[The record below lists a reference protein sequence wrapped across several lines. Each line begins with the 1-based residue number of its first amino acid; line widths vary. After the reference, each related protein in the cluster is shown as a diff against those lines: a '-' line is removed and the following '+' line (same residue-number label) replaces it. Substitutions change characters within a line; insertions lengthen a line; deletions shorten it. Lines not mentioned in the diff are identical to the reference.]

1 MRRLPTASV
10 GWDKLALERWPT
22 TGSEYPNYGGPV
34 PKAAC
39 PTLRLSA
46 SHGGMRVVERHRL
59 HGGFT
64 LIEVLAVLA
73 ISGMIVMATFGAIHT
88 QTKLQA
94 TGQSQIERSLIRKG
108 VFDDLSSDLR
118 SSVRPSTQGSAP
130 PLPQPSTLWQ
140 PTTDISERV
149 LDLPQLKRSAVRFY
163 GESNFL
169 VIELSQPSARFHRHQ
184 STETETPSR
193 SQQVIWFCNSG
204 DVRRVPLQ
212 RDRDRLHHA
221 LVNAEKWS
229 LSLTRVE
236 IPLAGGQSAL
246 TSRTLTPQTGHWS
259 SIAPEIESIE
269 FRYFDGQN
277 WHRRWDEHA
286 HERIP
291 RAVEV
296 TTVSAMAE
304 KQSFLVRLPQGE

>member
-1 MRRLPTASV
+1 MRRSPAASV

-22 TGSEYPNYGGPV
+22 TDSAYPQYGGPA

-39 PTLRLSA
+39 PTLRLTVSDC
-46 SHGGMRVVERHRL
+46 GMRVAERHRL
-59 HGGFT
+59 RGGFT

-88 QTKLQA
+88 QTKLQS
-94 TGQSQIERSLIRKG
+94 TGQSQVERSLIRKG
-108 VFDDLSSDLR
+108 VFDDLTSDLR
-118 SSVRPSTQGSAP
+118 STLRPATQRTAP
-130 PLPQPSTLWQ
+130 PAPQLPSLLQ
-140 PTTDISERV
+140 PTSDFSEQV
-149 LDLPQLKRSAVRFY
+149 LDLPQLPRAAVRFY

-169 VIELSQPSARFHRHQ
+169 VIELSQPSARFHPHQ
-184 STETETPSR
+184 SAATQTPSR
-193 SQQVIWFCNSG
+193 SQQVLWFCNSG

-221 LVNAEKWS
+221 LVNAERWS
-229 LSLTRVE
+229 HGLTRVE

-259 SIAPEIESIE
+259 SIAPEIESIK

-286 HERIP
+286 LERIP

-296 TTVSAMAE
+296 TTVSAMAGT
-304 KQSFLVRLPQGE
+304 QSFLVRLPQGE